1 MKILLAEHYGL
12 CFGVRDAIAQAEQLA
27 ARAPLTILGELV
39 HNPIVRDRLA
49 ERGVREGSLADRASA
64 GTPQVM
70 ITAHGASDA
79 ARAAWRQAGFGVA
92 DGTCPLVRHAHD
104 QLRLLVQL
112 GYAPVVIGRRGHVE
126 VAGLTGDFPGAHV
139 IESAADI
146 PTLPLRERYGVIS
159 QTTQPIDHVLALV
172 EALRAARPESEVRFI
187 DTVCAP
193 TKNRQTALKKLL
205 AECDT
210 MVVVGGRNSNNTL
223 QLVAAA
229 TVAGLRVFHL
239 ERAEELRPEWF
250 EESEIVGLT
259 AGTSTLK
266 ETVAAVQKRLEALAA
281 QCDADLQSAQAR
293 EAERASAFP
302 AKRATQTIG
311 QITSLP
317 HFAPPV

>member
-27 ARAPLTILGELV
+27 ARGPLTILGELV

-49 ERGVREGSLADRASA
+49 ARGVHEGALTDPASA
-64 GTPQVM
+64 ATPQVM

-79 ARAAWRQAGFGVA
+79 ARAAWRHAGFGVA

-112 GYAPVVIGRRGHVE
+112 GYAPVVIGKRGHVE
-126 VAGLTGDFPGAHV
+126 VAGLIGDFPDAFV
-139 IESAADI
+139 IETTADI
-146 PTLPLRERYGVIS
+146 PALPSRERYGVIS
-159 QTTQPIDHVLALV
+159 QTTQPVELVQTILA
-172 EALRAARPESEVRFI
+172 ALRAARPATEIRFA
-187 DTVCAP
+187 DTVCQP

-205 AECDT
+205 GECDT

-229 TVAGLRVFHL
+229 TVGGLRTFHI
-239 ERAEELRPEWF
+239 ERAEELQPEWL
-250 EESEIVGLT
+250 EESEVVGLT

-266 ETVAAVQKRLEALAA
+266 ETVAAVQARLEAIAA
-281 QCDADLQSAQAR
+281 EIEHPAHAR
-293 EAERASAFP
+293 
-302 AKRATQTIG
+302 
-311 QITSLP
+311 
-317 HFAPPV
+317 